1 MFDYTFHRGNRCQ
14 TTTCPV
20 RNSNLVCR
28 GEYSVSGWKICDLDL
43 EDTHYK
49 SPRAHERLNSL
60 YPDFPTV
67 RVYLNLSHSNDIT
80 EYSGLQQDTALIHG
94 WCGWPELLESSVCLW
109 QKVRP
114 APEIATF
121 SSSSYGWL
129 FCAKEGFMRK
139 LTKQISF
146 ELFSR
151 WIIYTEADGL
161 LSKLKKKFNSFR
173 VVPAHQLSSCDVGSS
188 PGVRAYGS
196 AQVPFSLPGR
206 KWQIQ

>member
-1 MFDYTFHRGNRCQ
+1 MFDYTFYRGNHCQ
-14 TTTCPV
+14 TKTCPV

-28 GEYSVSGWKICDLDL
+28 GEYSVSGWKISDLDL

-49 SPRAHERLNSL
+49 SPRTHERLNSL

-80 EYSGLQQDTALIHG
+80 EYSALQQDTALIHS
-94 WCGWPELLESSVCLW
+94 WRGWPELLESSMCLW
-109 QKVRP
+109 RKVRP

-121 SSSSYGWL
+121 SSCSYGWL
-129 FCAKEGFMRK
+129 FRAKEAFMRI

-161 LSKLKKKFNSFR
+161 LSKLKKNIQ
-173 VVPAHQLSSCDVGSS
+173 QLQGC
-188 PGVRAYGS
+188 PCTS
-196 AQVPFSLPGR
+196 AVILWCG
-206 KWQIQ
+206 